1 MTDAEWVLLLSRGQ
15 FALTMGMHI
24 TLAAL
29 TLGLAPFLVWFE
41 ARWLWGRQHA
51 AREALHFWI
60 KIFALTVAIGAVS
73 GVVME
78 FQFGTNWAPFSHKVG
93 GFIGPLLFFEVL
105 VAFFMESALTGV
117 MLFGMGKIRPGVHFA
132 VTCLV
137 ALGALISA
145 FWILAANSWMQ
156 TPVNYHRDGNGI
168 FSPVDWL
175 ALISAPSFPLRFAHM
190 VLASYIAVAVMI
202 AGVAAWRVLHRPDEK
217 AARCMFVCAIW
228 FAVVALPVQFVV
240 GDRHGENTLRYQPA
254 KLAAMEATWYPPSP
268 GEGEP
273 LRLFAIPDQR
283 ARLNHSELAIP
294 DIGSL
299 YLRHNLT
306 GHIKSLSEF
315 PAADRPPVLPVFFAF
330 RIMVGLGLLMFFS
343 QLAAVIQHLRGRL
356 YASRRLL
363 WLMVILTP
371 AGFIAMLSGWVV
383 TEMGRQ
389 PWIVQDLLRTAESVS
404 ALPLNWLIISCCSV
418 AVVYILAFGYGLRYF
433 LRYIAAPLPA
443 GDEVVSTKIVT
454 SPAGREAWKD

>member
-41 ARWLWGRQHA
+41 ARWLWGGRDA
-51 AREALHFWI
+51 ARQALHFWI

-73 GVVME
+73 GVIME
-78 FQFGTNWAPFSHKVG
+78 FQFGTNWAPFSKKAG

-117 MLFGMGKIRPGVHFA
+117 MLFGMGKIRPRVHFV

-137 ALGALISA
+137 AFGALISA

-156 TPVNYHRDGNGI
+156 TPVNYLRNGSGA
-168 FSPVDWL
+168 FMPADWL
-175 ALISAPSFPLRFAHM
+175 AFISAPSFPLRFGHM

-202 AGVAAWRVLHRPDEK
+202 AGIAAWRLLHRPDES
-217 AARCMFVCAIW
+217 AARCMLVCAMW
-228 FAVVALPVQFVV
+228 FAAVALPIQFIL
-240 GDRHGENTLRYQPA
+240 GDQHGENTLRYQPV
-254 KLAAMEATWYPPSP
+254 KLAAMEAAWHPPSP
-268 GEGEP
+268 EEGEP
-273 LRLFAIPDQR
+273 LRIFAVPDQR
-283 ARLNHSELAIP
+283 AQLNHFELAIP

-315 PAADRPPVLPVFFAF
+315 PAAELPPVLPVFFAF
-330 RIMVGLGLLMFFS
+330 RIMVGLGLLMFIT
-343 QLAAVIQHLRGRL
+343 QIAAVVQHFRGRL
-356 YASRRLL
+356 FTCRPLL
-363 WLMVILTP
+363 WTMAILTP
-371 AGFIAMLSGWVV
+371 AGFIALLAGWVV
-383 TEMGRQ
+383 TEVGRQ
-389 PWIVQDLLRTAESVS
+389 PWLVQGLVSTAEGVS
-404 ALPLNWLIISCCSV
+404 ALPLGWLVISCCSV
-418 AVVYILAFGYGLRYF
+418 AAVYAAVFSYGMRHF
-433 LRYIAAPLPA
+433 LRYVAAPLP
-443 GDEVVSTKIVT
+443 GGEVVSTKISTVT
-454 SPAGREAWKD
+454 GGRSSWKD